1 MRDAAV
7 PMPIIFF
14 PKLPLRHLAP
24 FATLQ
29 RVVEAFHQLKR
40 RQKGR

>member
-1 MRDAAV
+1 MPDAAV
-7 PMPIIFF
+7 PMPITFF
-14 PKLPLRHLAP
+14 PKLPLHHLAH

-29 RVVEAFHQLKR
+29 RVVEVFHQLKR

>member
-7 PMPIIFF
+7 PMPVTFF
-14 PKLPLRHLAP
+14 PKLPLRHLAH

-29 RVVEAFHQLKR
+29 RMVEVFHQLKR
-40 RQKGR
+40 RQNSR